1 MLQGYGA
8 QVPAMAFDASLSA
21 GVSSPGSA
29 QQFDYSSAIDP
40 ALEAV
45 AAPQGAPQFTQG
57 TEYFYGDELARSS
70 PFFSSS
76 PPSSSPPTPC
86 PPKTSGYTNPLQVGG
101 RSRFASPP
109 TSDSQV
115 AHSQTAALQAGDT
128 GVSKL
133 RPLNQPQL
141 SKSNSQ
147 STSCV
152 NDAPQV
158 KDSNQKASISKEQS
172 KEQSSGRN
180 KRQAPRT
187 PPKKPGKLRV
197 DNFSPNRLLALL
209 SNDGSADLITT
220 AKPCKVDDLL
230 LKLPSKAED
239 FKPEQATIDEIKHL
253 WLSIY
258 VNGLESFLESRFYY
272 TDGLEY
278 LLKDKIVMEQFA
290 ILLNQ
295 FAKATPDNPAE
306 MLYTASIEGRVV
318 WSLACLV
325 RSAAEVA
332 SATPAPPRLDG
343 IPPAEDPIE
352 AAARLAVFENLV
364 TSQIAEG
371 NSLTKPPT
379 TGDYHKL
386 REMEFWFHLGHF
398 VTLRLHDNDPGS
410 AKEVDETLAALRSL
424 LDGRENRDVLYSIAI
439 VRAIGQRVSEYV
451 ESEAPLHLDE
461 QDTRSKLMVA
471 KRFVRDEGNGAGT
484 TNVIRRFCELASRPW
499 NP

>member
-1 MLQGYGA
+1 
-8 QVPAMAFDASLSA
+8 V
-21 GVSSPGSA
+21 
-29 QQFDYSSAIDP
+29 
-40 ALEAV
+40 
-45 AAPQGAPQFTQG
+45 
-57 TEYFYGDELARSS
+57 
-70 PFFSSS
+70 
-76 PPSSSPPTPC
+76 
-86 PPKTSGYTNPLQVGG
+86 
-101 RSRFASPP
+101 
-109 TSDSQV
+109 
-115 AHSQTAALQAGDT
+115 
-128 GVSKL
+128 
-133 RPLNQPQL
+133 
-141 SKSNSQ
+141 
-147 STSCV
+147 
-152 NDAPQV
+152 
-158 KDSNQKASISKEQS
+158 
-172 KEQSSGRN
+172 
-180 KRQAPRT
+180 
-187 PPKKPGKLRV
+187 
-197 DNFSPNRLLALL
+197 
-209 SNDGSADLITT
+209 NDGSNSNSSPCPTRPLLSHDGNADLPDA

-325 RSAAEVA
+325 RTAAEAAKSA
-332 SATPAPPRLDG
+332 SPPPRPDG
-343 IPPAEDPIE
+343 IPPAEDPVE

-364 TSQIAEG
+364 TSQIAEA
-371 NSLTKPPT
+371 NTLTKPPA

-386 REMEFWFHLGHF
+386 REMEFWYHLGHF